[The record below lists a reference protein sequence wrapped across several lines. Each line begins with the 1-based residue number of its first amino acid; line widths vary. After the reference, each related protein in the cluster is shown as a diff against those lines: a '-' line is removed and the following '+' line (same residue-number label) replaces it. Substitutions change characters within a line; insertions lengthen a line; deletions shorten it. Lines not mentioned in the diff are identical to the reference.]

1 MIESAVT
8 GAAVTNAAVTNAA
21 VVGRDGRV
29 VVVGGGVAGLSV
41 AVELRRLG
49 HVGPV
54 VVLDRGAVLHDRPP
68 LSKSYLRGEVAAD
81 DLATYPSQQLLAQ
94 GVQVRT
100 GTVAVSLDPGAPD
113 RPAVVGLAD
122 GTALSADAVVLAE
135 GGRAHRLPVPGQ
147 ELALLLRTL
156 DDARALRPLL
166 RPGRRLVVLGAGLV
180 GAEVAATAVGL
191 GLDVTLVDPDPLP
204 LAGVLGPEVARVLV
218 EDHGR
223 HGVRVVVAAAERFEA
238 APTRGGPP
246 VRVRLSDGST
256 LEADVVLVATGM
268 SPVDDLARAAGLEVA
283 VGGGT
288 LVDRRQRTSSPC
300 VLAVGDGTRRRR
312 AHGGVPASAG
322 HWDAARLD
330 GLAAAAALLGHD
342 APVRGAPWFW
352 TDRHGRHVEVVGDP
366 VGGSRSIVRGVPGT
380 GPFAVL
386 GWRDGVLTGAVAVDD
401 ARTTQA
407 ARRLVD
413 RAVVVDPDELA
424 DPATDLRALAR
435 G

>member
-1 MIESAVT
+1 MIDSAVT
-8 GAAVTNAAVTNAA
+8 GAAVTGAA
-21 VVGRDGRV
+21 VVGPDGRV

-81 DLATYPSQQLLAQ
+81 DLAPYPSQQLLAQ

-147 ELALLLRTL
+147 ELALQLRTL

-223 HGVRVVVAAAERFEA
+223 HGVRVVVAAAERLEA
-238 APTRGGPP
+238 APTTGGPP

-268 SPVDDLARAAGLEVA
+268 APVDDLARAAGLEVA

-312 AHGGVPASAG
+312 AHGGVAASAG

-342 APVRGAPWFW
+342 VPVRGAPWFW

>member
-1 MIESAVT
+1 MTDGART
-8 GAAVTNAAVTNAA
+8 GAAV
-21 VVGRDGRV
+21 VGTDGRV

-49 HVGPV
+49 HLGPV

-81 DLATYPSQQLLAQ
+81 DLAPFPSQQLLAQ

-122 GTALSADAVVLAE
+122 GTVLGADAVVLAE

-147 ELALLLRTL
+147 ELALQLRTL

-166 RPGRRLVVLGAGLV
+166 RPGRRLVVLGAGLI

-223 HGVRVVVAAAERFEA
+223 HGVRVVVAAAERLEA
-238 APTRGGPP
+238 APIGAGPP
-246 VRVRLSDGST
+246 VRVGLSDGST

-268 SPVDDLARAAGLEVA
+268 APVDDLARAAGLEVA

-288 LVDRRQRTSSPC
+288 LVDRRQRTSSPR
-300 VLAVGDGTRRRR
+300 VLAAGDGTRRRR
-312 AHGGVPASAG
+312 ARGGVAPSAG

-342 APVRGAPWFW
+342 VPVRGASWFW

-366 VGGSRSIVRGVPGT
+366 VGGSRSIARGVPGT

-386 GWRDGVLTGAVAVDD
+386 GWRDGVLTGTVAVDD